1 MKNKKLIEEMLRTTI
16 QNQVDFIEYEKR
28 ELEKMRQ
35 ALKEPVSYTHLD
47 VYKRQLKELME
58 NEVEE
63 D

>member
-35 ALKEPVSYTHLD
+35 ALKE
-47 VYKRQLKELME
+47 LME